1 MTLEDRVISNQ
12 NPDGDISMHIFSAG
26 LTLWGASEITR
37 AQLISFFNFDATE
50 QTQIDEIKTKFNG
63 LDNFQ
68 KAGFHGTVEAA
79 NIAFEEG
86 AINVTKWK
94 SILGIT
100 T

>member
-1 MTLEDRVISNQ
+1 MTLENRVINNQ

-26 LTLWGASEITR
+26 LTLWGAGEVTR
-37 AQLISFFNFDATE
+37 TQLINFFNLDATE
-50 QTQIDEIKTKFNG
+50 QTQLDEIKTKFNG
-63 LDNFQ
+63 LTNLQ
-68 KAGFHGTVEAA
+68 KAAFHGTVEAA